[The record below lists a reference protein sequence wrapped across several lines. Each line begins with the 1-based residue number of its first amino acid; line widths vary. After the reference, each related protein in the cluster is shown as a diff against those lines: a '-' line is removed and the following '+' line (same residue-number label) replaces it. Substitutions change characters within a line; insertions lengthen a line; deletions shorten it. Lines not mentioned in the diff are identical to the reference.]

1 MADAKIDSFDIGAL
15 EKAVNDSAGRVSGI
29 WLSFV
34 AFSAYLAAA
43 ASMITHR
50 QIFLEEPIK
59 LPTVN
64 IDLPLV
70 ASAIL
75 LPLLFVIYH
84 IFVLLQVVLLAR
96 TADTYNEAIEH
107 AVPEAPDRT
116 RIRQR
121 LANTLFAQLFA
132 GSPREREG
140 VLGWLLRSMAWI
152 TLAIAPVFVLVVFEI
167 KFLPYHSAAV
177 TWTHRGLIALDVLAV
192 LSLWAAAISPS
203 SDIQW
208 SQLRPHWK
216 LASCGA
222 FILLLSFF
230 IVTFPGEKHTAW
242 MLALGSADP
251 ATPPSGL
258 QDEDQASFAPATID
272 VADCRTPW
280 LLVELFPSSFDRLS
294 LAGASFVE
302 SDKLSKISSAGESR
316 QLPPDKFER
325 TRNLAKRDLRCAIL
339 SAADLRYV
347 DVSDADLSGARLD
360 GAQLMGAR
368 LERTNLR
375 GASLAGA
382 QLQGVGLHRA
392 ALQGAHLTMA
402 QLQKAVM
409 TWAQLQGASL
419 KGTNLDGADLTN
431 AGLEGATLSNAQ
443 LRGTILTKTGL
454 SLAALD
460 GARLQGA
467 LLNATELDNANLE
480 RAQLHAA
487 NIGASFAGAD
497 LSEVQLQGAEI
508 SFAKFPGALILEAQL
523 QGANLEAT
531 DLGDAIVAK
540 SHLWRVTN
548 FDCDKARVTEPRL
561 DHVIYQRRP
570 TRLIVPYDRLGPED
584 AARFIED
591 VTADIPEPTKS
602 KVADKMRDTL
612 SAGRDDVDEDDRA
625 QRYWTYCAE
634 QTATRQQDK
643 YDGVK
648 EQLQSQRR
656 ALLIELACSPGPGQP
671 HIAAGIYRNVFE
683 VSLEP
688 TQARRLLGETDKPCQ
703 GTRGIGQD
711 ISAQLRKTARQTGK

>member
-1 MADAKIDSFDIGAL
+1 
-15 EKAVNDSAGRVSGI
+15 VSGI

-43 ASMITHR
+43 ASMISHR

-84 IFVLLQVVLLAR
+84 IFVLLQVVLLSR
-96 TADTYNEAIEH
+96 TADAYNEAIEH
-107 AVPEAPDRT
+107 GVPEASDRT

-152 TLAIAPVFVLVVFEI
+152 TLAIAPVFVLVVFEV

-203 SDIQW
+203 SDIRL

-216 LASCGA
+216 LASAGA
-222 FILLLSFF
+222 FVLLLSFL
-230 IVTFPGEKHTAW
+230 IVTFPGERHTAW
-242 MLALGSADP
+242 MLALGSVEP
-251 ATPPSGL
+251 ATPPSGV
-258 QDEDQASFAPATID
+258 QDENQASFAPATID

-280 LLVELFPSSFDRLS
+280 LLAELFPSSFDRLS

-347 DVSDADLSGARLD
+347 DASDADLSGARLD

-368 LERTNLR
+368 MERANLR

-382 QLQGVGLHRA
+382 QLQGASLRRA
-392 ALQGAHLTMA
+392 ELQGAHLTKA
-402 QLQKAVM
+402 QLQNAIL

-419 KGTNLDGADLTN
+419 HGINLDSADLN
-431 AGLEGATLSNAQ
+431 YADLEGAVLSDAQ
-443 LRGTILTKTGL
+443 LRGTTLFQTGL
-454 SLAALD
+454 SLANLH

-467 LLNATELDNANLE
+467 KLDATLDNANLE
-480 RAQLHAA
+480 QAQLHAA
-487 NIGASFAGAD
+487 IVGGYASFAGAN
-497 LSEVQLQGAEI
+497 LSRVQLQGAAVNG
-508 SFAKFPGALILEAQL
+508 AKFPGALILETQL
-523 QGANLEAT
+523 QGADLNGT
-531 DLGDAIVAK
+531 DLSDAMIAK
-540 SHLWRVTN
+540 SYLWRVTN
-548 FDCDKARVTEPRL
+548 FDCDKARVTNPQM
-561 DHVIYQRRP
+561 DHVIFQSPP
-570 TRLIVPYDRLGPED
+570 TRLIIPYDHLGPED
-584 AARFIED
+584 AARYIED
-591 VTADIPEPTKS
+591 VTGDIPEPTKS
-602 KVADKMRDTL
+602 KVADKMRQTL
-612 SAGRDDVDEDDRA
+612 SAGGDDVDEADRA

-634 QTATRQQDK
+634 QTATRQQEK

-648 EQLQSQRR
+648 EELESKRR

-683 VSLEP
+683 LSLDP
-688 TQARRLLGETDKPCQ
+688 VQARRLLGETDKPCQ

-711 ISAQLRKTARQTGK
+711 ISAQLRKTARQTDK